1 MDEMKI
7 NYPDSEKTFLLSD
20 KELEGCYL
28 DCRDN
33 YFIGICTVLG
43 GAFIGCWYWRLTPMN
58 VYLTSSCGGSP
69 LDVIKQYIETTEP
82 SVRVDALYP
91 RPEETGFYG
100 ILDKI

>member
-33 YFIGICTVLG
+33 YFIGISVL
-43 GAFIGCWYWRLTPMN
+43 AQLRHTAPHSIL
-58 VYLTSSCGGSP
+58 
-69 LDVIKQYIETTEP
+69 
-82 SVRVDALYP
+82 RVNAKYSHK
-91 RPEETGFYG
+91 F
-100 ILDKI
+100 